1 MALREI
7 RVAAGV
13 VWRRGR
19 DGACEALCCQRPQ
32 GKPMAGFWEFPGGKL
47 EPGEDALQALAREL
61 KEELG
66 IAVRRALPW
75 KSFVHDYPE
84 RDLRVHLFFFNVA
97 AFEGEIVPREG
108 QAFAWKQ
115 PRDAGL
121 LGFLPADAS
130 IVRELE
136 PPAELG

>member
-47 EPGEDALQALAREL
+47 EPGEDAPQALAREL

-66 IAVRRALPW
+66 ITVRRALPW

-108 QAFAWKQ
+108 QAFAWKP